1 MSKIHHFKGFSIVDG
16 DMKIKLNMDRFS
28 KQYQEA
34 QYLLDGMVMD
44 SMVPFMPMIT
54 GNFINRTRVE
64 SASLQGTG
72 KVCAAAAPYG
82 RFLYEGKGMVDEATG
97 SPYARRGAKKVLVS
111 QFSGQTA
118 AKENLEYTK
127 QAHPRAQAK
136 WFDAAKRQ
144 YGDTWLRKVKAQA
157 GADGYADQI
166 QKITENAFFG
176 RGDDES
182 ILSKRAFLRYT
193 DRRQSLP

>member
-1 MSKIHHFKGFSIVDG
+1 
-16 DMKIKLNMDRFS
+16 
-28 KQYQEA
+28 
-34 QYLLDGMVMD
+34 MD

-54 GNFINRTRVE
+54 GDFINRTRVE

-111 QFSGQTA
+111 QFSGRTA
-118 AKENLEYTK
+118 AKENLEYTR
-127 QAHPRAQAK
+127 QAHPQAQAK

-144 YGDTWLRKVKAQA
+144 YGSTWIRKAKAQA
-157 GADGYADQI
+157 GG
-166 QKITENAFFG
+166 G
-176 RGDDES
+176 RH
-182 ILSKRAFLRYT
+182 
-193 DRRQSLP
+193 DR

>member
-28 KQYQEA
+28 RQYQEA

-64 SASLQGTG
+64 STSLQGTG

-82 RFLYEGKGMVDEATG
+82 RFLYEGKGMVDEETG
-97 SPYARRGAKKVLVS
+97 SPYARR
-111 QFSGQTA
+111 
-118 AKENLEYTK
+118 
-127 QAHPRAQAK
+127 
-136 WFDAAKRQ
+136 
-144 YGDTWLRKVKAQA
+144 
-157 GADGYADQI
+157 
-166 QKITENAFFG
+166 
-176 RGDDES
+176 
-182 ILSKRAFLRYT
+182 
-193 DRRQSLP
+193 

>member
-1 MSKIHHFKGFSIVDG
+1 MSRTKHFKGFTIVDG
-16 DMKIKLNMDRFS
+16 DMKVNLNMSRFS
-28 KQYQEA
+28 RQYQEA

-54 GNFINRTRVE
+54 ANFINRTRAE
-64 SASLQGTG
+64 STSLQGSG

-82 RFLYEGKGMVDEATG
+82 RFLYEGKTMVDESTG

-127 QAHPRAQAK
+127 QAHPRAQAH

-144 YGDTWLRKVKAQA
+144 YGSTWIRKVKAQA
-157 GADGYADQI
+157 GG
-166 QKITENAFFG
+166 G
-176 RGDDES
+176 RHGG
-182 ILSKRAFLRYT
+182 
-193 DRRQSLP
+193 